1 MLGIVQSSEEWKMPK
16 NTAGGNKA
24 KGMRNSESAKAGRNR
39 RTIED
44 LLSDCSEG
52 EALKDIVI
60 GRCTKKFGHGRM
72 EVFFMDETPKTGPQP
87 VLANIPLSGRLRGK
101 GRKDVW
107 VDIDTIVLIARTEF
121 TGDHAYEIIAVIPA
135 DYHRDLRRLRPDLDA
150 RIFEKG
156 GSASAESKEEGFEF
170 DGEEKDEDVDVD
182 AI

>member
-1 MLGIVQSSEEWKMPK
+1 MPK

-44 LLSDCSEG
+44 LFADCSNG
-52 EALKDIVI
+52 ESLKDIVI
-60 GRCTKKFGHGRM
+60 GRCTKKYGHGRM

-87 VLANIPLSGRLRGK
+87 VMQNIPLSGRLRGR

-107 VDIDTIVLIARTEF
+107 VDIDSIVLVARTEF
-121 TGDHAYEIIAVIPA
+121 TGDHAYEIIAVIPP
-135 DYHRDLRRLRPDLDA
+135 DYHRDLRRLRPDLDP

-156 GSASAESKEEGFEF
+156 GSASTESKEGGFEF
-170 DGEEKDEDVDVD
+170 EGGESESESDPEKDVDVD